1 MRIDIFSSTA
11 SQIASEQSAA
21 QIGTQVGTQKAGQS
35 VSSSTE
41 DKATLTSDS
50 TSVGSLV
57 SIALNSPSTRQGL
70 VDSLKQAINN
80 GQYELNPGAIA
91 ASMVNEQV

>member
-1 MRIDIFSSTA
+1 MRIDIYSSTA
-11 SQIASEQSAA
+11 SQLASEQSA
-21 QIGTQVGTQKAGQS
+21 TQVGTQKAGQS
-35 VSSSTE
+35 GASSTE
-41 DKATLTSDS
+41 DKATLTADS

-57 SIALNSPSTRQGL
+57 SIALKSPSTRQGL

-91 ASMVNEQV
+91 SSMVDEQA